1 METERRRSHRKAPV
15 LAPFGYRVEMLP
27 PEAAARHA
35 DDWRDLAARAIETN
49 PFYDP
54 AFLLPALRHLP
65 NGAGVRIVVARRN
78 VDGVWRLVGLCPIVA
93 PGGGRL
99 ASAARGWRDPLT
111 ALGAPLLDRR
121 FYKGA
126 FDAMLHWLAQD
137 YPRAAALNLPMV
149 RLDGE
154 LARML
159 RGRSQRLGGPLKVFD
174 AHERAVLG
182 PEASSAVGLSAKAQR
197 NLARLRRRL
206 GERGAVGLDIA
217 ASAADIGPAFER
229 FLALEA
235 GGWKAGR
242 GALAH
247 DPRLAAF
254 AREAIAAFAAQ
265 GACRIFSLTLDGAPI
280 AMGIVLA
287 SGGAAAFW
295 KTAYDESFATFS
307 PGVMLAAALT
317 DSLARETT
325 FAHVDSC
332 AAADHP
338 MIDRLWKR
346 RMRVG
351 DAMIATRPR
360 VTPSWRVVDLGEQT
374 RRALRGWAKHAFR
387 RFAESRRRR
396 PFKQ

>member
-27 PEAAARHA
+27 SEAAARHA

-126 FDAMLHWLAQD
+126 FDALLHWLAQD

-149 RLDGE
+149 RLDGDV
-154 LARML
+154 ARML
-159 RGRSQRLGGPLKVFD
+159 RGRSQRLGGPLRVFD
-174 AHERAVLG
+174 AHERAVLLAG
-182 PEASSAVGLSAKAQR
+182 APFAGTLSAKSRR
-197 NLARLRRRL
+197 NLSRLRRRL
-206 GERGAVGLDIA
+206 EEKGVIGVDVAVSPA
-217 ASAADIGPAFER
+217 ATARAFEQ

-235 GGWKAGR
+235 AGWKAGR

-247 DPRLAAF
+247 EPRLAAF
-254 AREAIAAFAAQ
+254 AREAMAAFSARGHA
-265 GACRIFSLTLDGAPI
+265 RIFSLTLDGDPI
-280 AMGIVLA
+280 AMGIVLT
-287 SGGAAAFW
+287 SGDAAAFW
-295 KTAYDESFATFS
+295 KTAYDETYAEFS

-317 DSLARETT
+317 ETLA
-325 FAHVDSC
+325 ADAAIVHVDSC
-332 AAADHP
+332 AVSNHP
-338 MIDRLWKR
+338 MMDRIWKR

-351 DAMIATRPR
+351 DAMIATRPW
-360 VTPSWRVVDLGEQT
+360 VTLGWRLTGAREQT
-374 RRALRGWAKHAFR
+374 ARALRGWAKYAFHR
-387 RFAESRRRR
+387 LAGTMWR
-396 PFKQ
+396 